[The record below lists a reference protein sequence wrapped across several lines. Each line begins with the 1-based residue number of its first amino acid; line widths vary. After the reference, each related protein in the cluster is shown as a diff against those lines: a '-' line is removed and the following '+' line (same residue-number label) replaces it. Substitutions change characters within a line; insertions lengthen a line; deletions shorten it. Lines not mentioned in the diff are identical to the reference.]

1 MRITVFG
8 RGNVGGGLA
17 DLWERA
23 GHQVTR
29 LGRDGGSVADAD
41 VVLVAVPGGSIG
53 EAFDRLTGVKGK
65 TVIDAT
71 NRIGVDAPDGF
82 ASNAEFVKSRTG
94 GPTAKSFN
102 INFASLLGRLGE
114 ARVRPSN
121 LWCGDEEAREAVQQ
135 LNRDAGYDPVYTGP
149 LENAAR
155 QESIV
160 DVIFAIGEG
169 MGEYVYRFA
178 PIEQL

>member
-1 MRITVFG
+1 MRITAFG
-8 RGNVGGGLA
+8 NGNVGGGLA
-17 DLWERA
+17 DMWERA

-41 VVLVAVPGGSIG
+41 VLLVAVPGGSIA
-53 EAFDRLTGVKGK
+53 EALYLLTGFEGK

-71 NRIGVDAPDGF
+71 NRIGVSAPDGF

-102 INFASLLGRLGE
+102 VNFASLYGRLRE
-114 ARVRPSN
+114 ARVTPSN
-121 LWCGDEEAREAVQQ
+121 LWCGDEEAREVVER
-135 LNRDAGYDPVYTGP
+135 LNRDVGYDPVYIGP

-155 QESIV
+155 QESII
-160 DVIFAIGEG
+160 DVMFAIGEG
-169 MGEYVYRFA
+169 MGQCVYRFA